1 MAWPYCKRI
10 GISSWEGLWCR
21 FEGAGAELRELR
33 AWAPEFRREA
43 WARALADQGLDDP
56 TLAAELGERFGEE
69 RRALGDPFPDA
80 PLLADLH
87 ERHRLALVT
96 NGAACLQREK
106 LERSGLAAH
115 FDAVVVSGDLGIGKP
130 DPAVFRHALSLVGV
144 EPADAVMIGDTVERD
159 IDGALAL
166 GLRAV
171 WINRFGRARPRED
184 LVEIGGLDELAAL
197 L

>member
-1 MAWPYCKRI
+1 
-10 GISSWEGLWCR
+10 
-21 FEGAGAELRELR
+21 
-33 AWAPEFRREA
+33 
-43 WARALADQGLDDP
+43 
-56 TLAAELGERFGEE
+56 
-69 RRALGDPFPDA
+69 
-80 PLLADLH
+80 
-87 ERHRLALVT
+87 
-96 NGAACLQREK
+96 
-106 LERSGLAAH
+106 
-115 FDAVVVSGDLGIGKP
+115 VSGDLGIGKP